1 MQYIGL
7 PEVLGSNSSKS
18 VAQKHLKSRS
28 QNHDIVSYSLQ
39 DLAVPTS
46 RMVSS
51 VVRKL
56 GVGMAICRKCDAA
69 YTGAGVAGRL
79 RTVQYKVSSEMRRK
93 LGDSV

>member
-1 MQYIGL
+1 MG
-7 PEVLGSNSSKS
+7 PNSSKS

-28 QNHDIVSYSLQ
+28 QNYDIVSCSLQ
-39 DLAVPTS
+39 DLAIPTS

-56 GVGMAICRKCDAA
+56 GVGMAVCRKCDAA